1 MLFATCTENEKHA
14 SPDYFSANTH
24 RNRTNTKNL
33 PAFTHR
39 LTSYVHPPLFLT
51 YNNGNNTFRCNYWPI
66 QLVSGTDF
74 IAGIFIF
81 SLLNFSIM
89 ENIILNTFKRD
100 GDKEL
105 ITSGFRVVNKTANN
119 PVFPDPPE
127 ELAKIKELLPKFQ
140 NSVSD
145 AKGRDI
151 EVINL
156 KNEQKALLITHLT
169 ALAEYVTITCNGDR
183 GKLLSSGFQI
193 SGERLTPEEDSEIK
207 QLEVEL
213 GPPGEATTKVKRL
226 RRARAYM
233 HQYTTELPTAETIW
247 ASVGSKQ
254 PYYTFS
260 GLKSTVKYYFR
271 VVVISQSGLTVHS
284 PVVTRVIQ

>member
-1 MLFATCTENEKHA
+1 
-14 SPDYFSANTH
+14 
-24 RNRTNTKNL
+24 
-33 PAFTHR
+33 
-39 LTSYVHPPLFLT
+39 
-51 YNNGNNTFRCNYWPI
+51 
-66 QLVSGTDF
+66 
-74 IAGIFIF
+74 
-81 SLLNFSIM
+81 M
-89 ENIILNTFKRD
+89 ENIILNTFKRE

-105 ITSGFRVVNKTANN
+105 ITSGFRVVNKTENN

-127 ELAKIKELLPKFQ
+127 VLAKTKELLPKFQ

-145 AKGRDI
+145 ARGRDI

-156 KNEQKALLITHLT
+156 KNEQKALLIAYLT
-169 ALAEYVTITCNGDR
+169 VLAQYVTIICKGDR
-183 GKLLSSGFQI
+183 GKLLSSGFVI
-193 SGERLTPEEDSEIK
+193 SGEKSAPGEDPEIK

-233 HQYTTELPTAETIW
+233 HQYTTEPPTAETIW
-247 ASVGSKQ
+247 VSAGSKEA
-254 PYYTFS
+254 YYTFS